1 MGIST
6 LEDLITYYPRN
17 YEDRNKPKKIAEA
30 VDGEEVLIEAM
41 IVSKMSEIR
50 TRRKNMTIYKLIVRD
65 DTDSM
70 VLTWYNQRYLK
81 NTFHLGETYQF
92 FGKIEKKSG
101 VTEMKTPVF
110 DLEGK
115 KKNTGKIIPI
125 YSTTYGL
132 SQNVIRQ
139 IIENG
144 LKTMKG
150 KIEETLPEY
159 IRTKHHLIDMNQA
172 IHQIHF
178 PDTFQDFE
186 AARKRLVFEELLTMQ
201 LLLLNLK
208 RQGMQKQEGIAF
220 DKNVHMSELIQE
232 LPFHLTKAQL
242 RVLEEIDTDMES
254 HQTMNRLLQG
264 DVGSRKNS
272 NCDVSSL

>member
-1 MGIST
+1 M
-6 LEDLITYYPRN
+6 EDLITYYPRN

-41 IVSKMSEIR
+41 VVSKMSEIR

-81 NTFHLGETYQF
+81 NTFRLGETYQF

-101 VTEMKTPVF
+101 VSEMKTPMF
-110 DLEGK
+110 DMEGK
-115 KKNTGKIIPI
+115 TKNTGKIIPI
-125 YSTTYGL
+125 YPTTYGL

-144 LKTMKG
+144 LKEKKG
-150 KIEETLPEY
+150 TLEESLPEY
-159 IRTKHHLIDMNQA
+159 LVEKNQLMDLNQA
-172 IHQIHF
+172 IEQIHF
-178 PDTFQDFE
+178 PSSFE
-186 AARKRLVFEELLTMQ
+186 SFSKARKRLVFEELLTMQ

-208 RQGMQKQEGIAF
+208 NQSIQKQKGIRF
-220 DKNVHMSELIQE
+220 NQQVHMSDVINN

-242 RVLEEIDTDMES
+242 RVLEEIDQDMES
-254 HQTMNRLLQG
+254 DKTMNRLLQG

-272 NCDVSSL
+272 YCYDCGL